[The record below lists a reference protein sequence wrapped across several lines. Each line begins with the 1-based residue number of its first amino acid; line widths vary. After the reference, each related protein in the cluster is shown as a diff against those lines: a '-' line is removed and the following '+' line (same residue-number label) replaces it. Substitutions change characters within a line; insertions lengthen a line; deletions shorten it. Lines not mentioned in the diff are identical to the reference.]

1 MAIES
6 NAQDELKKMEKLRE
20 QRKPL
25 FDRMDMTFSFF
36 RGDKFQIPIAEGKWE
51 NVTSNRAQADGWKM
65 INSLGA
71 AARQI
76 SIEVKKEDS
85 NDRNKISF
93 NELLVHSM
101 LFSAERQ
108 RDGLPETPLF
118 QFEMAFYRVVRG
130 WGSYRLLVM
139 EDDDGKPYLDLAIW
153 DPRNVNY
160 ISGRTGL
167 VKAYNER
174 TVHVDQVMD
183 EYPSYN
189 GGSDNDG
196 LVKIVDVWDC
206 SKRETEEAVIAG
218 GEYLKKPTVV
228 KVGGQSIDYLPI
240 RIKAGGGVPYVNEG
254 QTTNSTTSDGNKNI
268 AKVGEDY
275 LVNNRDL
282 LEEESRA
289 MSYKKTRAGLE
300 AKMPTVIEW
309 DSRVGD
315 LPPEFEKDPYVKGGF
330 IFLDV
335 GKGQKI
341 TDSLTMTSGNLIT
354 QYHIDMDG
362 KLNTGGLNPIAF
374 GEGGSTE
381 TAFGVDIRNRNTREH
396 MSPFKLGMEGDY
408 VWIATEIVK
417 QYKAGS
423 FSDKQVFEGF
433 DSKAQW
439 FSEKI
444 KSSSLEDGK
453 VFRCRVIPEEL
464 RDRAAHTQMALDE
477 ASMLPLRER
486 LDIHQ
491 LSDDPDAS
499 IEALWQQQ
507 ADQMF
512 NTPAVNGYLAMVK
525 DYAKNP
531 SADKKMK
538 LNHAFQMLLL
548 AQVQTAQALAS
559 ATGGGQEQAPRKE
572 GGANNPAT
580 TNRKVTTNTSGP
592 KPQPRIAG
600 GG

>member
-1 MAIES
+1 
-6 NAQDELKKMEKLRE
+6 
-20 QRKPL
+20 
-25 FDRMDMTFSFF
+25 
-36 RGDKFQIPIAEGKWE
+36 
-51 NVTSNRAQADGWKM
+51 
-65 INSLGA
+65 
-71 AARQI
+71 
-76 SIEVKKEDS
+76 
-85 NDRNKISF
+85 
-93 NELLVHSM
+93 
-101 LFSAERQ
+101 
-108 RDGLPETPLF
+108 
-118 QFEMAFYRVVRG
+118 
-130 WGSYRLLVM
+130 
-139 EDDDGKPYLDLAIW
+139 
-153 DPRNVNY
+153 
-160 ISGRTGL
+160 
-167 VKAYNER
+167 
-174 TVHVDQVMD
+174 
-183 EYPSYN
+183 
-189 GGSDNDG
+189 
-196 LVKIVDVWDC
+196 
-206 SKRETEEAVIAG
+206 
-218 GEYLKKPTVV
+218 
-228 KVGGQSIDYLPI
+228 
-240 RIKAGGGVPYVNEG
+240 
-254 QTTNSTTSDGNKNI
+254 
-268 AKVGEDY
+268 
-275 LVNNRDL
+275 
-282 LEEESRA
+282 
-289 MSYKKTRAGLE
+289 
-300 AKMPTVIEW
+300 
-309 DSRVGD
+309 
-315 LPPEFEKDPYVKGGF
+315 
-330 IFLDV
+330 
-335 GKGQKI
+335 
-341 TDSLTMTSGNLIT
+341 
-354 QYHIDMDG
+354 
-362 KLNTGGLNPIAF
+362 
-374 GEGGSTE
+374 
-381 TAFGVDIRNRNTREH
+381 